1 MLVLP
6 TIRQLKYFIAL
17 AETLSFSKAAENS
30 FVTQSTLSAS
40 IKDLEEILGQ
50 VLFERNSRQVLLTT
64 EGKILLERARM
75 IIDDMQ
81 DLVQTVSRKKTP
93 LSGTMRLGIIPT
105 IAPYILP
112 SLFKELAI
120 SYSELKLNVE
130 ENLTHILLDKLERGR
145 IDVALLALPCNC
157 GNLEKMILGQD
168 NLLLAVN
175 KQSYKGGAHI
185 TKGQIPQESLLL
197 LEDGHCLRDHILESC
212 NLNAK
217 ETNKLL
223 KASSLDTLLRMVNE
237 GLGTTLVPE
246 MAATSGLY
254 NKENIS
260 YIKFTGAQAPSR
272 QIGMVWRKSSVQEKD
287 FKLFG
292 QIIASLM
299 NEQSNQKAA

>member
-81 DLVQTVSRKKTP
+81 DLVQTISRKNTP
-93 LSGTMRLGIIPT
+93 LSGNMRLGVIPT

-112 SLFKELAI
+112 SLFKELAT
-120 SYSELKLNVE
+120 SYADLNLNVE

-145 IDVALLALPCNC
+145 IDIALLAFPCNC
-157 GNLEKMILGQD
+157 GNLEKMILGAD

-175 KQSYKGGAHI
+175 KHSYKGSVRI
-185 TKGQIPQESLLL
+185 NSKQIPQESLLL

-246 MAATSGLY
+246 MAVKSGLY
-254 NKENIS
+254 TKDNIS
-260 YIKFTGAQAPSR
+260 YIGFTGANVPSR
-272 QIGMVWRKSSVQEKD
+272 QIGLVWRKSSVQEKD
-287 FKLFG
+287 FNLFG
-292 QIIASLM
+292 QLISSLM
-299 NEQSNQKAA
+299 DEKPTLKAA